1 MFRKRIMS
9 TLIILLSRT
18 GPRAVLRIIVAA
30 FFLAAAGQGFNAL
43 AEPRN
48 NPSGQQLPRFASLK
62 SDQVNVRV
70 GPGKEYPIQW
80 VYRRAGLPVEVIKEY
95 GNWRQIRDSET
106 STGWVF
112 HALLSRRR
120 TMMVLPWEV
129 DKTNTAGGK
138 VPMTP
143 VFDKASTSGNILVKV
158 EPGVIGSVFKCDR
171 TWCDVSIMNYRGWIS
186 QKTIWGVYPPE
197 IIR

>member
-1 MFRKRIMS
+1 MAALLLLVP
-9 TLIILLSRT
+9 TLGLE
-18 GPRAVLRIIVAA
+18 
-30 FFLAAAGQGFNAL
+30 AAAQG
-43 AEPRN
+43 RKT
-48 NPSGQQLPRFASLK
+48 PSGLAVPRFASLK

-70 GPGKEYPIQW
+70 GPGKEYAVRW
-80 VYRRAGLPVEVIKEY
+80 VYRRAGLPVEIIKEF

-106 STGWVF
+106 ATGWVF

-120 TMMVLPWEV
+120 TMMVLPWEI
-129 DKTNTAGGK
+129 GK
-138 VPMTP
+138 KKGPSGQVTMTP
-143 VFDKASTSGNILVKV
+143 IYDKASTKSSVLVRV

-171 TWCDVSIMNYRGWIS
+171 VWCNVSVLNYRGWIP